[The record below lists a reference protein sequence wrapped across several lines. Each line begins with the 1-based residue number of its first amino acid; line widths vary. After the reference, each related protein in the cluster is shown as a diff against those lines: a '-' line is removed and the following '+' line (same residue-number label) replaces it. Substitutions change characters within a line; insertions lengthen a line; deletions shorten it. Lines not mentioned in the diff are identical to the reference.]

1 MGSVRKVGENIGKG
15 TLGILSALNGF
26 GTPGIGGKY
35 DKNDAAKDTR
45 SSSSQVSS
53 AWHTARDDA
62 AGSDGVPA
70 DRHK

>member
-1 MGSVRKVGENIGKG
+1 MLVVAVNLLFVGSVRKV
-15 TLGILSALNGF
+15 
-26 GTPGIGGKY
+26 GGKY